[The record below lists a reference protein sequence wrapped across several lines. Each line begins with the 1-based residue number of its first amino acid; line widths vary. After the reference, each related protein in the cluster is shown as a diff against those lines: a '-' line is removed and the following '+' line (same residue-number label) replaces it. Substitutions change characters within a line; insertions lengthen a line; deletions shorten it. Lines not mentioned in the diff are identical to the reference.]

1 MIFLIRGSTE
11 SQRVELQLS
20 FQLFFSRPL
29 YLLLRRIYCIPIAIR
44 MEVSY
49 REENEN
55 GLKRRRRALS
65 TIARLEIIAN
75 TVNHILIGI
84 TSVYITWYS
93 LKVGFQEY
101 QTSHAYCCTI
111 GYQLLMSE
119 GILVMYSKNT
129 FTMWLRNRDPKRRI
143 QLQKRI
149 HWILQVIASL
159 FVLYGVPTMI
169 YNREIT
175 GRKHFHNTHA
185 ITGKTTDNI
194 SGEDFIKSNLISGL
208 ISFILLILT
217 VLSGSSALFSLELK
231 RYIKPVFSKTG
242 HNIISTLCYI
252 IGMAALISAYVT
264 RSWLKKADPGE
275 VRIIMIWC
283 LRFILILTLIGP
295 LKTLYRQFRK

>member
-1 MIFLIRGSTE
+1 
-11 SQRVELQLS
+11 
-20 FQLFFSRPL
+20 
-29 YLLLRRIYCIPIAIR
+29 

-49 REENEN
+49 REEDEN
-55 GLKRRRRALS
+55 GLNRRRRALS

-101 QTSHAYCCTI
+101 QTCHAWCSTI

-129 FTMWLRNRDPKRRI
+129 FTMWLQKRDPKRRI

-149 HWILQVIASL
+149 HWILQVIASC

-185 ITGKTTDNI
+185 ITGKTQIT
-194 SGEDFIKSNLISGL
+194 F
-208 ISFILLILT
+208 
-217 VLSGSSALFSLELK
+217 
-231 RYIKPVFSKTG
+231 
-242 HNIISTLCYI
+242 
-252 IGMAALISAYVT
+252 
-264 RSWLKKADPGE
+264 
-275 VRIIMIWC
+275 
-283 LRFILILTLIGP
+283 
-295 LKTLYRQFRK
+295 